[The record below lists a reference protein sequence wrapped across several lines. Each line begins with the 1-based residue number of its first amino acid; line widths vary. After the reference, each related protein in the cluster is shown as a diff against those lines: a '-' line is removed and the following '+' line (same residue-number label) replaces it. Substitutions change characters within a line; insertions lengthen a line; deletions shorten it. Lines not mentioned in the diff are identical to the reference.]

1 MSARR
6 RVLAAFP
13 SCPDLPPL
21 KRRLPTRAVMF
32 SRKYPL
38 RFSIGAVCA
47 LALVGVGA
55 TPSAAQG
62 TIPDAPSLT
71 DIVPPSAARG
81 ESVEITLSGQRL
93 AGTKGLMLRYSAYP
107 DLIPAVDRGLKA
119 QVSAST
125 DGQVKAK
132 ITVPADAPPGLHEV
146 RAQSAQGITTPIYF
160 FVSQYAQAPEKEPNN
175 ALGQANPITI
185 PTTVAGVINGGED
198 LDTFSFTAK
207 KGERLVFDVE
217 GFKRFAPAQNNQEGI
232 VYLDSFIVLRD
243 ADGKELAYDDDS
255 SRVDAFLA
263 FEFPADGKYHV
274 SIRDTLYRSRG
285 DFHYRLTV
293 GNRPTITAVFPPG
306 GTAGKRSSVTV
317 FGHNLDAS
325 GATTVKRFVE
335 MQSQPGAQEFRLTTA
350 AGMSNPVPLLAETM
364 VDSLEVEPNNRVQDA
379 TAVQVP
385 VVCNG
390 KFDTLTDVDAYRF
403 QAQGGQTLVFSIA
416 ASRLGSPV
424 DTFLTLSDRS
434 GKVLRRDDDGGGMP
448 DARMEVTIPS
458 TDEYVVFVRNQVR
471 SGVGPQQFY
480 RLSIRPRQPTFNLT
494 FRQEG
499 INRLG
504 APTMVP
510 VDSVAVPQGGSIEFE
525 VSLGRSEGQGGDV
538 ALALNAP
545 PTIKGLVLEQ
555 LIKKMEP
562 DPITGIQKLV
572 KVTVEKIPLI
582 KNGQNTATL
591 QITAPETME
600 PGTYIGL
607 FMKATGVAGAQPYV
621 LNKPLWITVAPKS

>member
-1 MSARR
+1 HRFWAG
-6 RVLAAFP
+6 AA
-13 SCPDLPPL
+13 
-21 KRRLPTRAVMF
+21 
-32 SRKYPL
+32 
-38 RFSIGAVCA
+38 CA
-47 LALVGVGA
+47 LALAGVGA
-55 TPSAAQG
+55 SPAASQG

-81 ESVEITLSGQRL
+81 ESVEISLTGQRL
-93 AGTKGLMLRYSAYP
+93 AGAKGLMLRYSAFP
-107 DLIPAVDRGLKA
+107 ELIPAVDRGLKA

-125 DGQVKAK
+125 DGQIKAK
-132 ITVPADAPPGLHEV
+132 IVVPADAPPGLHEV
-146 RAQSAQGITTPIYF
+146 RAQTAQGITTPIYF

-175 ALGQANPITI
+175 ALPQANPITI

-198 LDTFSFTAK
+198 LDSFSFTAK

-217 GFKRFAPAQNNQEGI
+217 GFKRFAPPQNNQEGI

-243 ADGKELAYDDDS
+243 QSGKELAYDDDS

-263 FEFPADGKYHV
+263 YEFPADGKYVV

-306 GTAGKRSSVTV
+306 GSVGKRSNVTI

-325 GATTVKRFVE
+325 GATSVKRLVE
-335 MQSQPGAQEFRLTTA
+335 MQGTPGAQEFRLITS

-364 VDSLEVEPNNRVQDA
+364 ADALEVEPNNRVQDA
-379 TAVQVP
+379 TPVQVP

-424 DTFLTLSDRS
+424 DTYLMLTDRS
-434 GKVLRRDDDGGGMP
+434 GKVIRRDDDGGGMP
-448 DARMEVTIPS
+448 DARMEVTMPG
-458 TDEYVVFVRNQVR
+458 TDEYVVYVRNQVR

-480 RLSIRPRQPTFNLT
+480 RLAIRPRQPAFDMT

-499 INRLG
+499 VNRLG
-504 APTMVP
+504 APTQVP
-510 VDSVAVPQGGSIEFE
+510 VDSLTIPQGGSAEFE
-525 VSLGRSEGQGGDV
+525 VSLARREGQGGDV

-572 KVTVEKIPLI
+572 KVTVEKLPLV
-582 KNGQNTATL
+582 KNGQNLVTL
-591 QITAPETME
+591 RISAPETME

-621 LNKPLWITVAPKS
+621 LNKPLWITVSPKN